1 VSSKIDLGIWR
12 VAVSSLETP
21 TAIPVFC
28 VFFSPFESAHT
39 PTTLQRGISLQ
50 LSIYTVWLI
59 IESVVWSS
67 ALTLDQ
73 IFCLASAEKSHRN
86 SLHAGSVTWALER
99 KSDFFVWVGLFS
111 HFQDRD
117 PLVLIVIWY
126 AISLVA
132 LSCMRQ
138 NNWLAILLVIMWTI
152 LCSSGRICELRNF
165 FAWDFLEEWVAA
177 WSCSLHGSFSI
188 AALVFER
195 KINWNSFRRG
205 AVKFAQLEIICYNL
219 LLGNCLFFFLLF
231 WVLPLTS
238 ESVLFVCFFFSFF
251 FVGRGGFVW
260 FLRVKMHSPSIC
272 HLPRFQENA
281 HGRERISCLKTRR
294 WFFQGTSSSKF

>member
-1 VSSKIDLGIWR
+1 LG
-12 VAVSSLETP
+12 
-21 TAIPVFC
+21 
-28 VFFSPFESAHT
+28 
-39 PTTLQRGISLQ
+39 
-50 LSIYTVWLI
+50 
-59 IESVVWSS
+59 
-67 ALTLDQ
+67 
-73 IFCLASAEKSHRN
+73 
-86 SLHAGSVTWALER
+86 
-99 KSDFFVWVGLFS
+99 
-111 HFQDRD
+111 
-117 PLVLIVIWY
+117 
-126 AISLVA
+126 
-132 LSCMRQ
+132 
-138 NNWLAILLVIMWTI
+138 
-152 LCSSGRICELRNF
+152 
-165 FAWDFLEEWVAA
+165 EWVAA

-205 AVKFAQLEIICYNL
+205 ICEVRAVGDYMLQSFVRQLFV
-219 LLGNCLFFFLLF
+219 FFSLF